1 MSNHNPED
9 LINVDELCEL
19 LSIGHNAAYALLNE
33 GKIKAFKI
41 GRVWK
46 ISRIA
51 VEKYI
56 LTESKITDY

>member
-1 MSNHNPED
+1 MYNDPND
-9 LINVDELCEL
+9 LISVDELCEI

-33 GKIKAFKI
+33 QKIKAFKI

-51 VEKYI
+51 LEQFI
-56 LTESKITDY
+56 LEQSKL